1 MMKKLIPALFLLSLL
16 AACVPQATPTQALVP
31 VSLPVGYIPNVQFA
45 PLYVAIENGYF
56 REEGLDVTVDYS
68 MENDNLALIGAGRL
82 EFAIVSGE
90 QVLLARAKGLPVV
103 YTAAWYQQYPVGI
116 AAKQE
121 AGIKTPADLKGK
133 KIAVPVLAGASYIGL
148 RALLGAG
155 GLQESD
161 VELDVVGFTQA
172 EMIATDHDD
181 AAVIYVANEPVQL
194 AARGY
199 AVDVLRVAD
208 YLPMVGNGLV
218 TSEQVLRSNPERVRK
233 MIRALLRGIDAA
245 IADPNA
251 AFEIS
256 KKYVDNLAEGD
267 QETQRQVLAAS
278 IELWKAERLGYSNPQ
293 AWENMQAVL
302 LEMGLLQAPL
312 DLAAAYTNDYLPEK

>member
-1 MMKKLIPALFLLSLL
+1 MKKLIIALLLLSLL
-16 AACVPQATPTQALVP
+16 AACAPQATPTQALVP

-68 MENDNLALIGAGRL
+68 MENDNLALVGAGRL
-82 EFAIVSGE
+82 EFAIISGE

-116 AAKQE
+116 AAKKE

-155 GLQESD
+155 GLQEND

-218 TSEQVLRSNPERVRK
+218 TSEQMLRDNPDRVRK
-233 MIRALLRGIDAA
+233 MIRALLRGIEAT
-245 IADPNA
+245 IADPEA

-293 AWENMQAVL
+293 AWENMQTVL
-302 LEMGLLQAPL
+302 LEMSLLEAPL

>member
-1 MMKKLIPALFLLSLL
+1 MKKLSIALLLLSIL
-16 AACVPQATPTQALVP
+16 AACAPQATPTEALVP

-68 MENDNLALIGAGRL
+68 MENDNLALVGAGRL
-82 EFAIVSGE
+82 DFAIISGE

-103 YTAAWYQQYPVGI
+103 YAAAWYQQYPVGI
-116 AAKQE
+116 VAKTE
-121 AGIKTPADLKGK
+121 AGIQTPADLKGK

-148 RALLGAG
+148 RALLGAA

-194 AARGY
+194 EARGY
-199 AVDVLRVAD
+199 DVDVLRVSD
-208 YLPMVGNGLV
+208 YLPMVGNGLT
-218 TSEQVLRSNPERVRK
+218 TSEQMLRDNPERVRK
-233 MIRALLRGIDAA
+233 MVRALLRGIEATA
-245 IADPNA
+245 ADPA
-251 AFEIS
+251 TAFEIC

-267 QETQRQVLAAS
+267 QATQRQVLAAS
-278 IELWKAERLGYSNPQ
+278 IELWKAERMGYSDPQ
-293 AWENMQAVL
+293 AWENMQAIL
-302 LEMGLLQAPL
+302 LEMGLLEAPI

>member
-1 MMKKLIPALFLLSLL
+1 MKKLIPALFLLSLL
-16 AACVPQATPTQALVP
+16 AACAPQATPTQALVP

-116 AAKQE
+116 TAKQE

-245 IADPNA
+245 IADPEA

>member
-1 MMKKLIPALFLLSLL
+1 M
-16 AACVPQATPTQALVP
+16 
-31 VSLPVGYIPNVQFA
+31 
-45 PLYVAIENGYF
+45 
-56 REEGLDVTVDYS
+56 
-68 MENDNLALIGAGRL
+68 
-82 EFAIVSGE
+82 
-90 QVLLARAKGLPVV
+90 
-103 YTAAWYQQYPVGI
+103 
-116 AAKQE
+116 
-121 AGIKTPADLKGK
+121 
-133 KIAVPVLAGASYIGL
+133 PVLAGASYIGL

-155 GLQESD
+155 GLQEND

-278 IELWKAERLGYSNPQ
+278 IELWKAERPGYSNPQ

>member
-1 MMKKLIPALFLLSLL
+1 MKKLIIALLLLSLL
-16 AACVPQATPTQALVP
+16 AACAPQATPTQALVP

-68 MENDNLALIGAGRL
+68 MENDNLALVGAGRL
-82 EFAIVSGE
+82 EFAIISGE

-116 AAKQE
+116 AAKKE

-155 GLQESD
+155 GLQEND

>member
-16 AACVPQATPTQALVP
+16 AACAPQATPTEALIP

-90 QVLLARAKGLPVV
+90 QVLLARAQGLPVV

-116 AAKQE
+116 VAKNEQ
-121 AGIKTPADLKGK
+121 GIQTPADLKGK

-148 RALLGAG
+148 RALLSAG

-194 AARGY
+194 EARGY
-199 AVDVLRVAD
+199 TVDVLRVSD
-208 YLPMVGNGLV
+208 YLPMVANGLA
-218 TSEQVLRSNPERVRK
+218 TSEQMLRDNPERVQK
-233 MIRALLRGIDAA
+233 MIRALLRGIQAA
-245 IADPNA
+245 AADPNA

-256 KKYVDNLAEGD
+256 KKFVDNLAEGD
-267 QETQRQVLAAS
+267 QETQKKVLAAS
-278 IELWKAERLGYSNPQ
+278 IELWKADRLGYSDPQ
-293 AWENMQAVL
+293 AWENMQAIL

-312 DLAAAYTNDYLPEK
+312 DLSAAYTNQYVPEK

>member
-1 MMKKLIPALFLLSLL
+1 MKKLSIALLLLSIL
-16 AACVPQATPTQALVP
+16 AACAPQATPTEALVP

-68 MENDNLALIGAGRL
+68 MENDNLALVGAGRL
-82 EFAIVSGE
+82 DFAIISGE

-116 AAKQE
+116 VAKTGQ
-121 AGIKTPADLKGK
+121 GITTPADLKGK

-148 RALLGAG
+148 RALLGAA

-194 AARGY
+194 EARGY
-199 AVDVLRVAD
+199 DVDVLRVSD
-208 YLPMVGNGLV
+208 YLPMVGNGLT
-218 TSEQVLRSNPERVRK
+218 TSEQMLRDNPERVRK
-233 MIRALLRGIDAA
+233 MVRALLRGIEAA
-245 IADPNA
+245 AADPEA
-251 AFEIS
+251 AFEIC

-267 QETQRQVLAAS
+267 QATQRQVLAAS
-278 IELWKAERLGYSNPQ
+278 IELWKAERMGYSDPQ
-293 AWENMQAVL
+293 AWENMQAIL
-302 LEMGLLQAPL
+302 LEMGLLEAPI

>member
-1 MMKKLIPALFLLSLL
+1 MKKFFIALLLLNMVV
-16 AACVPQATPTQALVP
+16 ACAPQAAPTEALVP

-68 MENDNLALIGAGRL
+68 MENDNLALVGAGRL
-82 EFAIVSGE
+82 DFAIISGE
-90 QVLLARAKGLPVV
+90 QVLLARAQGLPVV

-116 AAKQE
+116 VAKTGQ
-121 AGIKTPADLKGK
+121 GITTPADLKGK

-148 RALLGAG
+148 RALLSAAD
-155 GLQESD
+155 LQESD

-194 AARGY
+194 EARGY
-199 AVDVLRVAD
+199 DVDVLRVSD
-208 YLPMVGNGLV
+208 YLPMVGNGLI
-218 TSEQVLRSNPERVRK
+218 TSEQMLRDNPERVRK
-233 MIRALLRGIDAA
+233 MVRALLRGIEAA
-245 IADPNA
+245 IADPAA
-251 AFEIS
+251 AFEIC

-267 QETQRQVLAAS
+267 QATQRQVLAAS
-278 IELWKAERLGYSNPQ
+278 IELWKAERAGYSDPQ
-293 AWENMQAVL
+293 AWENMQTIL
-302 LEMGLLQAPL
+302 LEMGLLEAPI

>member
-1 MMKKLIPALFLLSLL
+1 MKKFFIALLLLNMVV
-16 AACVPQATPTQALVP
+16 ACSPQAAPTEALVP

-82 EFAIVSGE
+82 DFAIVSGE
-90 QVLLARAKGLPVV
+90 QVLLARAQGLPVV

-116 AAKQE
+116 VAKSEQ
-121 AGIKTPADLKGK
+121 GIQTPADLKGK

-148 RALLGAG
+148 RALLSAG

-172 EMIATDHDD
+172 EMVATDHDD

-194 AARGY
+194 EARGY
-199 AVDVLRVAD
+199 TVDVLRVSD
-208 YLPMVGNGLV
+208 YLPMVANGLA
-218 TSEQVLRSNPERVRK
+218 TSEQMLRDNPERVQK
-233 MIRALLRGIDAA
+233 MIRALLRGIQAA
-245 IADPNA
+245 AADPDA

-256 KKYVDNLAEGD
+256 KKYVDNLATGD
-267 QETQRQVLAAS
+267 PETQKKVLAAS
-278 IELWKAERLGYSNPQ
+278 IELWKADRLGYSDPQ
-293 AWENMQAVL
+293 AWENMQSIL
-302 LEMGLLQAPL
+302 LEMGLLKAPL
-312 DLAAAYTNDYLPEK
+312 DLSVAYTNQYVPEK

>member
-1 MMKKLIPALFLLSLL
+1 MKKLIIALLLLSLL
-16 AACVPQATPTQALVP
+16 AACAPQAAPTQALVP

-90 QVLLARAKGLPVV
+90 QVLLARAQGLPVV

-116 AAKQE
+116 VAKSEQ
-121 AGIKTPADLKGK
+121 GIQTPADLKGK

-148 RALLGAG
+148 RALLSAG

-172 EMIATDHDD
+172 EMVATDHDD

-194 AARGY
+194 EARGY
-199 AVDVLRVAD
+199 TVDVLRVSD
-208 YLPMVGNGLV
+208 YLPMVANGLA
-218 TSEQVLRSNPERVRK
+218 TSEQMLRDNPERVQK
-233 MIRALLRGIDAA
+233 MIRALLRGIQAA
-245 IADPNA
+245 AADPDA
-251 AFEIS
+251 AFEIC
-256 KKYVDNLAEGD
+256 KKYVDNLATGD
-267 QETQRQVLAAS
+267 PETQKKVLAAS
-278 IELWKAERLGYSNPQ
+278 IELWKADRLGYSDPQ
-293 AWENMQAVL
+293 AWENMQSIL
-302 LEMGLLQAPL
+302 LEMGLLKAPL
-312 DLAAAYTNDYLPEK
+312 DLSAAYTNQYVPEK

>member
-1 MMKKLIPALFLLSLL
+1 MKKLSIALLLLSIL
-16 AACVPQATPTQALVP
+16 AACAPQATPTEALVP

-90 QVLLARAKGLPVV
+90 QVLLARAQGLPVV

-116 AAKQE
+116 VAKSEQ
-121 AGIKTPADLKGK
+121 GIQTPADLKGK

-148 RALLGAG
+148 RALLSAG

-172 EMIATDHDD
+172 EMVATDHDD

-194 AARGY
+194 EARGY
-199 AVDVLRVAD
+199 TVDVLRVSD
-208 YLPMVGNGLV
+208 YLPMVANGLA
-218 TSEQVLRSNPERVRK
+218 TSEQMLRDNPERVQK
-233 MIRALLRGIDAA
+233 MIRALLRGIQAA
-245 IADPNA
+245 AADPDA

-256 KKYVDNLAEGD
+256 KKYVDNLATGD
-267 QETQRQVLAAS
+267 PETQKKVLAAS
-278 IELWKAERLGYSNPQ
+278 IELWKADRLGYSDPQ
-293 AWENMQAVL
+293 AWENMQSIL
-302 LEMGLLQAPL
+302 LEMGLLKAPL
-312 DLAAAYTNDYLPEK
+312 DLSAAYTNQYVPEK